1 MPLYHREIG
10 IPKAALDT
18 VAGKKFW
25 LKYSRHAMMEAVR
38 DRYGVVNKPPCW
50 LTVDPATVVEVDATT
65 EYTGKWAVCKLVVRL
80 EYDNRRDII
89 IVAVPSKEPDAMM
102 VKTIWTNLRT
112 DKHVTLQK
120 EKYATISV

>member
-1 MPLYHREIG
+1 MPLYHKEIG

-18 VAGKKFW
+18 VAGKKFC

-50 LTVDPATVVEVDATT
+50 LTVDPATVIEVDAST
-65 EYTGKWAVCKLVVRL
+65 EYTGNWHVCKLVVRL
-80 EYDNRRDII
+80 DYDSRRDII
-89 IVAVPSKEPDAMM
+89 IVVVPSREPGMM
-102 VKTIWTNLRT
+102 TVKTLWTNLRT

-120 EKYATISV
+120 EKYAQPTV